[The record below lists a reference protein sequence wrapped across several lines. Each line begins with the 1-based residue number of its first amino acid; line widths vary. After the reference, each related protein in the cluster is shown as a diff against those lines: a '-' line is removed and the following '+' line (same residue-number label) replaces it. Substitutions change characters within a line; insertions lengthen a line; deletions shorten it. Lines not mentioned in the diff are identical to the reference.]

1 MPVVTIEEHALA
13 GGFGSH
19 IIETISDMGATLPVL
34 RLGIKDSFIEHGTQ
48 KELREI
54 AGLGSENIFNRVS
67 NWIGKTKK
75 LKLAV

>member
-1 MPVVTIEEHALA
+1 
-13 GGFGSH
+13 
-19 IIETISDMGATLPVL
+19 MGATLPVL